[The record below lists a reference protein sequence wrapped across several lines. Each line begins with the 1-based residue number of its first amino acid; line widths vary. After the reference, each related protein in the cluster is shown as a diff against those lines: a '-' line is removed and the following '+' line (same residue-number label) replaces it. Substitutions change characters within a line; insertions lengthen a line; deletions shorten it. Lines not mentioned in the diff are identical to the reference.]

1 MGPTS
6 GSSFGESILTL
17 PDKSSDPR
25 RAGILFTLGAS
36 IFLLLT
42 TTAESVYPNFS
53 LQTNAISDLAA
64 IGTSTTVIEETAI
77 LVLSICWMLGAFYL
91 FRNTGRRRLMMLN
104 LIPGIGFF
112 LAGASPENVNVVIHS
127 IGTIGF
133 PLGAVAAML
142 SYRMIRSIFRYLS
155 LALGA
160 LSMVATI
167 IIFVGWRVVCGTCGY
182 QQGLTQAVLGL
193 GGWESMIIYPLI
205 IWLIGLG
212 NYLMTAR

>member
-1 MGPTS
+1 LS
-6 GSSFGESILTL
+6 LTKK
-17 PDKSSDPR
+17 PSDQKW
-25 RAGILFTLGAS
+25 AGILFTLGAS
-36 IFLLLT
+36 VFLLLT
-42 TTAESVYPNFS
+42 TAAESIYSNFS

-64 IGTSTTVIEETAI
+64 VGTSTALIEETAI
-77 LVLSICWMLGAFYL
+77 FGLSICWFLGAFYL
-91 FRNTGRRRLMMLN
+91 FRNTGRPGLMILN

-112 LAGASPENVNVVIHS
+112 LAGASPENVNVIVHS

-133 PLGAVAAML
+133 PFGAVVAIL
-142 SYRMIRSIFRYLS
+142 SYRTISSAFRYFS
-155 LALGA
+155 LALGT
-160 LSMVATI
+160 LSLVSTV

-212 NYLMTAR
+212 NYLMTSSYSPGKCR